1 MPEFLSRD
9 PREPG
14 FWDERFAR
22 AFMPW
27 DRGGV
32 PAELRRFAAAGQPGT
47 ILIPGCGSGY
57 ELTWLMEQGW
67 DASAIDFAP
76 LAVERARRIAGR
88 WAGRVVQA
96 DFFAWEPAQ
105 ALDVVYECAFFCALP
120 PAMREQVVARWAGLL
135 GAGKLLA
142 GFFYFGE
149 RPKGPPFGIAREE
162 LERLLAPYFDL
173 VEESAVEDSLAVFE
187 GRERWMVWRR
197 R

>member
-22 AFMPW
+22 AFTPW

-32 PAELRRFAAAGQPGT
+32 PAELRRFATAGQPGT
-47 ILIPGCGSGY
+47 ILIPGCGSGH
-57 ELTWLMEQGW
+57 ELAWLMEQGW
-67 DASAIDFAP
+67 EASAIDFAP
-76 LAVERARRIAGR
+76 LAVERARGIAGQ

-96 DFFAWEPAQ
+96 DFFAWEPQQ

-120 PAMREQVVARWAGLL
+120 PAMRGQVVARWAGLL
-135 GAGKLLA
+135 GPGKLLA

-149 RPKGPPFGIAREE
+149 RPKGPPFGIPREE

-187 GRERWMVWRR
+187 GRERWIVWRR

>member
-14 FWDERFAR
+14 FWDERFAQ
-22 AFMPW
+22 AFTPW

-32 PAELRRFAAAGQPGT
+32 PLELRRFAAAGRPGT

-57 ELTWLMEQGW
+57 ELAWLMEQGW

-76 LAVERARRIAGR
+76 LAVERAQRIAGR

-96 DFFAWEPAQ
+96 DFFAWEPEK

-120 PAMREQVVARWAGLL
+120 PAMRDQVVARWAGLL
-135 GAGKLLA
+135 GPGKLLA

-149 RPKGPPFGIAREE
+149 RSKGPPFGIPREE
-162 LERLLAPYFDL
+162 LERLLAPHFDL
-173 VEESAVEDSLAVFE
+173 VEDSAVEDSLAVFE

-197 R
+197 K